1 MIDVSIFNNGIL
13 QPLTELNSSMAFSKH
28 RSLNYQS
35 QPRSPT
41 PMQHTKEAS
50 IEVCKILD
58 SLAVLGADLKC
69 ADDIPDEML
78 VLPAHKTRGACAAL
92 AEAVSAL
99 KQILQISVEAG
110 GGPVPVIVRDRLDDA
125 DEQVCDAK

>member
-1 MIDVSIFNNGIL
+1 M
-13 QPLTELNSSMAFSKH
+13 QP
-28 RSLNYQS
+28 
-35 QPRSPT
+35 
-41 PMQHTKEAS
+41 TKEAS

-69 ADDIPDEML
+69 ADDIPGDTL
-78 VLPAHKTRGACAAL
+78 VLPAHKTRSACDAL

-110 GGPVPVIVRDRLDDA
+110 GGPVPVIVQDRLDDA
-125 DEQVCDAK
+125 DGQACDAK

>member
-1 MIDVSIFNNGIL
+1 M
-13 QPLTELNSSMAFSKH
+13 QP
-28 RSLNYQS
+28 
-35 QPRSPT
+35 
-41 PMQHTKEAS
+41 TKEAS

-69 ADDIPDEML
+69 ADDIPGDTL
-78 VLPAHKTRGACAAL
+78 VLSAHKTRSACDAL
-92 AEAVSAL
+92 TEAVSAL

-110 GGPVPVIVRDRLDDA
+110 GGPVPVIVQDRLDGV